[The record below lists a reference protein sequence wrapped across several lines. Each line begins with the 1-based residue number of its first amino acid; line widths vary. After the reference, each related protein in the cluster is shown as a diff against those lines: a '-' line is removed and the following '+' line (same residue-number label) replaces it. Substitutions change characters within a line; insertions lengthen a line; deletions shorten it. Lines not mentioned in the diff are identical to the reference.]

1 MTLLAKTSENKTLTL
16 FSEAYSRMFTLA
28 HPPISALYGS
38 LLTYLNRSD
47 PGLGPGLPSSIPS
60 GDSTALQE
68 LVLDFFAQLFP
79 LVYHQAVNLH
89 ATDFT
94 EEYKVC
100 LRKAFPDILPFSDYP
115 REIAID
121 IAKTFEETKVLLEA
135 LLLGADILNTTD
147 QLMSSSNSS
156 GLDNCYEALMR
167 LYYCPRCQ
175 GLPSSIKPCNGY
187 CLNVM
192 RGCLTQQRA
201 HELDLPW
208 NNFLSETERLVR
220 QTREHNGVETVLRT
234 LTTRISD
241 AIMYASING
250 PSIEKK
256 VSTFVTAFLWSIV
269 LYCTVSV
276 SVDLLERVEA

>member
-1 MTLLAKTSENKTLTL
+1 MAELAQTSENKTLTL
-16 FSEAYSRMFTLA
+16 FSEAYSRMFVLA
-28 HPPISALYGS
+28 QRPVSALYTS
-38 LLTYLNRSD
+38 LLRYLNTS
-47 PGLGPGLPSSIPS
+47 GSGALPASIPS
-60 GDSTALQE
+60 GDASALQE

-94 EEYKVC
+94 EDYKVC

-115 REIAID
+115 REIALD
-121 IAKTFEETKVLLEA
+121 IGKTLEETKVLLEA
-135 LLLGADILNTTD
+135 LLLGADILNKTE
-147 QLMSSSNSS
+147 QIMANSASS
-156 GLDNCYEALMR
+156 GLDNCYEALLR
-167 LYYCPRCQ
+167 LHYCPRCQ
-175 GLPSSIKPCNGY
+175 GLPTSIKPCNGY

-220 QTREHNGVETVLRT
+220 QTREHTGVETVLTT

-256 VSTFVTAFLWSIV
+256 VRADPNSS
-269 LYCTVSV
+269 
-276 SVDLLERVEA
+276 

>member
-1 MTLLAKTSENKTLTL
+1 MWVQQQCLCFVPNSSLTMAVCVTGHVTELARTSENKTLTL
-16 FSEAYSRMFTLA
+16 FSEAYSRMFALA
-28 HPPISALYGS
+28 QRPVSALYS
-38 LLTYLNRSD
+38 ALQRYLERAEQGA
-47 PGLGPGLPSSIPS
+47 PPASIPS
-60 GDSTALQE
+60 GDASALQD

-94 EEYKVC
+94 DEYKVC
-100 LRKAFPDILPFSDYP
+100 LRKGFPDILPFGDHP
-115 REIAID
+115 REIALD

-135 LLLGADILNTTD
+135 LLLGAEILNTTD
-147 QLMSSSNSS
+147 EIMSSSS

-175 GLPSSIKPCNGY
+175 GLPASVKPCNGY

-201 HELDLPW
+201 HDLDLPW
-208 NNFLSETERLVR
+208 HNFLGETERLVR
-220 QTREHNGVETVLRT
+220 QTREHGGPELVLRA

-250 PSIEKK
+250 PLIEKK
-256 VSTFVTAFLWSIV
+256 VTIF
-269 LYCTVSV
+269 
-276 SVDLLERVEA
+276 